1 MVGYSISHPQI
12 THTHTHS
19 PTGQDTP
26 FHYVTDIH
34 YGPHVPCRCL
44 HMGHAHHTLYT
55 VPSPPA
61 CIHTTH
67 TYICPHLTHSEHTC
81 QTYLLICYTHAYHTS
96 MPYSPPYTSHTH
108 TIHPCHIQRSTH
120 FTHAISILC
129 PPTTY
134 THHTHATDTYI
145 HTSHAY
151 TYLPTHDKEYMS
163 HIYLP
168 PTYYTHTCTHKHPAH
183 VMSNRAA
190 NIQAAV
196 CPPHRSHSLRVPGRP
211 VETHTQAETGL
222 TRADQDPWGH
232 PVLPA
237 SAICT
242 RFPGKSHTL
251 THAQSSRNP
260 SQPRSSK
267 SLRR

>member
-12 THTHTHS
+12 THTHTPPQARTLPSTTSQTYIMAH
-19 PTGQDTP
+19 T
-26 FHYVTDIH
+26 Y
-34 YGPHVPCRCL
+34 
-44 HMGHAHHTLYT
+44 HADASTRGM
-55 VPSPPA
+55 
-61 CIHTTH
+61 HTTH
-67 TYICPHLTHSEHTC
+67 CTQSHHPLPAYTPH
-81 QTYLLICYTHAYHTS
+81 IHTS
-96 MPYSPPYTSHTH
+96 VHTSHTLNIHAKHTFSYATHMHTTHPCHSPPYTSHTH